1 MELPLRKLPS
11 LREAERELER
21 KASILNKL
29 KGASPEKLTK
39 AKIEKFY
46 AEITLS
52 LAKEVESLG
61 LGKTMKVE
69 IQVMKLN
76 DAILVAIPGEL
87 FVEIGLD
94 IKRKS
99 KFDNTFIVG
108 LANGEIGYIPTRQ
121 AFMEGGYESIS
132 TKFTEEAGE
141 IIRDTA
147 LRLINRMGK

>member
-69 IQVMKLN
+69 IQLIKLN
-76 DAILVAIPGEL
+76 DV
-87 FVEIGLD
+87 
-94 IKRKS
+94 
-99 KFDNTFIVG
+99 
-108 LANGEIGYIPTRQ
+108 
-121 AFMEGGYESIS
+121 
-132 TKFTEEAGE
+132 
-141 IIRDTA
+141 DT
-147 LRLINRMGK
+147 NRYLPNLPKKLER